1 MKTPAFIMR
10 GIWLIELMVLVYIW
24 FPKVAA
30 QDRMK
35 NPRDQKTEHTL
46 LINEVNA
53 DSPGE
58 DTSEFVELYHTS
70 GQTARLDGYYL
81 VFYNGNGNRA
91 YKVLNLQ
98 GKVTNSQGLF
108 LIGSSSVNPAIVIP
122 KNTIQNGPDAIALY
136 YGKGKYKEGM
146 SVTSYGLVDALVHKT
161 KKTDRADTLVRV
173 LTPGRDA
180 FLEDSTFRTMDESI
194 ERCHGADS
202 QWIFQVAMP
211 TPGTD
216 NHCLLTS
223 QLNASAVLI
232 SEVLAAS
239 SSEESEFIELQ
250 GPHSTML
257 RDIVLVLIDG
267 RTKDIYFTMDVY
279 GKTSLD
285 GLLLIGP
292 AESKT
297 PVDLPFPENTT
308 RPVLRGGPNAVALYR
323 GNSSSFVPGKALPV
337 TSLLDA
343 FVYTSNEEPNPE
355 LLETLTPGRP
365 AFKENRHQLGRVSM
379 SQCNC
384 CSVTRDSLSY
394 ILSRP
399 TPGKFNDCPSKRFS
413 QTLSFCLHTA
423 DCQEWLLK
431 SQEILMTLVQAL
443 DGSCSCGISAAYFKE
458 PKAACQDLGLVF
470 TTLLTAKSEDQMS
483 SLLLAFKTFL
493 ETPRLVSFDRR
504 NITAE
509 SSCFKDVNVPDLP
522 PGVPSEIPEGT
533 QEPCVQVAK
542 LLINEVNPDNP
553 GGGENAEYIELFYTG
568 QTRFDLQ
575 GYWLVLYNGKNSR
588 AYQVLDLSGHH
599 TDDLGYFL
607 VGSSAVRPAP
617 MIRLPPNT
625 IQNGVDAVALYY
637 SNTSI
642 YSVSMAVTAE
652 GLVDAVVYT
661 SRMQEKADQLVK
673 VLVPGQ
679 SILYENDSHSTEDES
694 LSRCHSL
701 SAKLQSSFQVT
712 TVTPLGENF
721 CSSSSALV
729 PPAVRISELCLAGGT
744 NPYRFVELEGKPGTS
759 LGGLSLVFFSGKEG
773 KAQASISLKGTIG
786 ATGLFVFV
794 LDGGHGHGEA
804 DGTAL
809 PCGLSSN
816 KWADRTNLTFK
827 DISAASEGSSA
838 IAVYSTSL
846 IPCGTKATS
855 ENLVDALVYTCEP
868 STAGGHL
875 DFLGPSYAVPC
886 KDDRPV
892 SLSRCTCS
900 NASTE
905 LQFAISDPTPGLQNS
920 CPQDAFAVDLHLCFL
935 TPNCSMWTLHH
946 RRMLESLGRVLV
958 SSLEGKCSCGISE
971 FYLQELNLTC
981 VGSLV
986 KVWGQVWARQPEQQQ
1001 SIETWHQ
1008 DFLASPHPFSV
1019 DGRVLKTSPNCVA
1032 PKNAPSVSHSN
1043 ASFQGWK
1050 IALLV
1055 VGFVLL
1061 AFLLVGLAFYF
1072 IKRHPQNYTNIEMND
1087 RGEIAADF

>member
-1 MKTPAFIMR
+1 M
-10 GIWLIELMVLVYIW
+10 GDIWLGGLMVLVYVW

-30 QDRMK
+30 QNLIK
-35 NPRDQKTEHTL
+35 NPRDQKTEYTL

-98 GKVTNSQGLF
+98 GKVTDSQGLF
-108 LIGSSSVNPAIVIP
+108 LVGSSSVNPAIVIP

-136 YGKGKYKEGM
+136 YGKGNYKEGM

-161 KKTDRADTLVRV
+161 KKMDRADTLVRV

-194 ERCHGADS
+194 ERCRGADS

-216 NHCLLTS
+216 NHCILTS
-223 QLNASAVLI
+223 QLNASVVLI

-239 SSEESEFIELQ
+239 SSEEFEFIELQ
-250 GPHSTML
+250 GPRSTML

-267 RTKDIYFTMDVY
+267 LTKDIYFTMDIY

-292 AESKT
+292 AQSKT

-308 RPVLRGGPNAVALYR
+308 RPVLRGGPSAIALYR

-337 TSLLDA
+337 TGLLDA

-365 AFKENRHQLGRVSM
+365 AYVEKRHQLGDVSM

-413 QTLSFCLHTA
+413 QTVSFCLRVA

-431 SQEILMTLVQAL
+431 SEEILMTLVQAL
-443 DGSCSCGISAAYFKE
+443 DGSCSCGVSAAYFKE

-470 TTLLTAKSEDQMS
+470 TTLLTAKSEDQLS

-509 SSCFKDVNVPDLP
+509 SSCFKDINVPDLS

-533 QEPCVQVAK
+533 QEPVQVAK

-553 GGGENAEYIELFYTG
+553 GGGEDAEYIELFYTG

-588 AYQVLDLSGHH
+588 AYRVLDLSGHH
-599 TDDLGYFL
+599 TDELGYFL
-607 VGSSAVRPAP
+607 VGSSTMSPAP
-617 MIRLPPNT
+617 TIRLPPNT
-625 IQNGVDAVALYY
+625 IQNGADAVALYY
-637 SNTSI
+637 SNTTF
-642 YSVSMAVTAE
+642 YAMNMAVTAE

-661 SRMQEKADQLVK
+661 SQMPAKADQLVK

-679 SILYENDSHSTEDES
+679 RILYENDSHSTEDES

-701 SAKLQSSFQVT
+701 SGKIQSSFQVT
-712 TVTPLGENF
+712 TVTPLRENF

-744 NPYRFVELEGKPGTS
+744 IPFGFVELEGKPGTS
-759 LGGLSLVFFSGKEG
+759 LRGLSLVFLGKEG
-773 KAQASISLKGTIG
+773 KAHASVPLRGTIG
-786 ATGLFVFV
+786 VTGLFMFA
-794 LDGGHGHGEA
+794 LDGGHGH
-804 DGTAL
+804 DG
-809 PCGLSSN
+809 
-816 KWADRTNLTFK
+816 TNLTFK
-827 DISAASEGSSA
+827 GISAASEGSSA

-846 IPCGTKATS
+846 IPGGTKATS

-868 STAGGHL
+868 STARGRL

-886 KDDRPV
+886 NDGRPV
-892 SLSRCTCS
+892 SLSRCACG

-920 CPQDAFAVDLHLCFL
+920 CPQDAFTVDFHLCLL
-935 TPNCSMWTLHH
+935 TPNCSTWTLHH
-946 RRMLESLGRVLV
+946 KKTLESLGRALV
-958 SSLEGKCSCGISE
+958 SSLEEKCSCGVSE
-971 FYLQELNLTC
+971 LYLQELNLTC

-986 KVWGQVWARQPEQQQ
+986 KVWGQMWARQLEQQQ
-1001 SIETWHQ
+1001 SIETWRQ
-1008 DFLASPHPFSV
+1008 GFLASSHPFSV
-1019 DGRVLKTSPNCVA
+1019 DGRLLKTSPECVT
-1032 PKNAPSVSHSN
+1032 PKNAPSVSHSG
-1043 ASFQGWK
+1043 ASFRGWEV
-1050 IALLV
+1050 ALFV
-1055 VGFVLL
+1055 VGSLL
-1061 AFLLVGLAFYF
+1061 LMFLLVSLAFYF
-1072 IKRHPQNYTNIEMND
+1072 IKR
-1087 RGEIAADF
+1087 

>member
-1 MKTPAFIMR
+1 MG
-10 GIWLIELMVLVYIW
+10 GIWLVGLMVLVYIF
-24 FPKVAA
+24 FPKVVA
-30 QDRMK
+30 QNLIK
-35 NPRDQKTEHTL
+35 SPRDQKTEHTL

-70 GQTARLDGYYL
+70 GQTAHLDGYYL
-81 VFYNGNGNRA
+81 VFYNGNGNQA
-91 YKVLNLQ
+91 YKVVNLQ

-108 LIGSSSVNPAIVIP
+108 LVGSSSVNPAIVIP

-136 YGKGKYKEGM
+136 YGKGNYKEGM

-173 LTPGRDA
+173 LTPGRGA
-180 FLEDSTFRTMDESI
+180 FLEDSTFRTTDESI
-194 ERCHGADS
+194 ERCRGSDS
-202 QWIFQVAMP
+202 QWIFQVSMP

-216 NHCLLTS
+216 NHCILTS
-223 QLNASAVLI
+223 QLNTSAVLI

-239 SSEESEFIELQ
+239 SSEEFEFIELQ

-257 RDIVLVLIDG
+257 RDIVLVLING
-267 RTKDIYFTMDVY
+267 RNKDIYFTMDVY

-292 AESKT
+292 AQSKT

-308 RPVLRGGPNAVALYR
+308 HPVLRGGPNAIALYR
-323 GNSSSFVPGKALPV
+323 GNSSSFIPGKALPV
-337 TSLLDA
+337 TGLLDA
-343 FVYTSNEEPNPE
+343 FVYMSNEEPNPE

-365 AFKENRHQLGRVSM
+365 AYKKKRHQLGDVSM

-394 ILSRP
+394 VLSTP

-413 QTLSFCLHTA
+413 QPLSFCLHVA

-431 SQEILMTLVQAL
+431 SEEILMTLVQAL
-443 DGSCSCGISAAYFKE
+443 DGSCSCGVSAAYFKE

-470 TTLLTAKSEDQMS
+470 TTLLTAKSEDQLS
-483 SLLLAFKTFL
+483 SLLLAFQAFL
-493 ETPRLVSFDRR
+493 ETPSLGSFDRR

-509 SSCFKDVNVPDLP
+509 RSCFKDSDVPDLP
-522 PGVPSEIPEGT
+522 PGVPSETSEGT
-533 QEPCVQVAK
+533 QEPSVQVAK

-553 GGGENAEYIELFYTG
+553 GGGEDTEYIELFYTG

-575 GYWLVLYNGKNSR
+575 GYCLVLYNGKNSR
-588 AYQVLDLSGHH
+588 AYRVLDLSGHH
-599 TDDLGYFL
+599 TDELGYFL
-607 VGSSAVRPAP
+607 VGSSTMSPAP

-625 IQNGVDAVALYY
+625 IQNGADAVALYY
-637 SNTSI
+637 SNTTL
-642 YSVSMAVTAE
+642 YAVNMAVTAE

-661 SRMQEKADQLVK
+661 SRTPEKADQLVR

-701 SAKLQSSFQVT
+701 STKLQSSFQVT

-721 CSSSSALV
+721 CSSSSGLI

-744 NPYRFVELEGKPGTS
+744 TPCPFVELEGKPGTS
-759 LGGLSLVFFSGKEG
+759 LGELSLVFFSGKEG
-773 KAQASISLKGTIG
+773 KAHATIPLRGTIG
-786 ATGLFVFV
+786 ASGLFVFA
-794 LDGGHGHGEA
+794 LDGGHGH
-804 DGTAL
+804 DG
-809 PCGLSSN
+809 
-816 KWADRTNLTFK
+816 TNLTFK
-827 DISAASEGSSA
+827 DIAADSEGSST

-846 IPCGTKATS
+846 IPGGTKATS
-855 ENLVDALVYTCEP
+855 ENLVDALVYTCQP
-868 STAGGHL
+868 SRAGGRL
-875 DFLGPSYAVPC
+875 DFLGSSYAVPC

-892 SLSRCTCS
+892 SLSRCACGD
-900 NASTE
+900 ARGE

-920 CPQDAFAVDLHLCFL
+920 CPQDAFAVDLHLCLL

-958 SSLEGKCSCGISE
+958 SSLEENCSCGVSE
-971 FYLQELNLTC
+971 LYLQELNLTC
-981 VGSLV
+981 VDSLV

-1001 SIETWHQ
+1001 SIEAWHQ
-1008 DFLASPHPFSV
+1008 DFLANPHPFSV
-1019 DGRVLKTSPNCVA
+1019 DGRVLKSSPECIT
-1032 PKNAPSVSHSN
+1032 PKNAPSVSHSI
-1043 ASFQGWK
+1043 ASFQGWE
-1050 IALLV
+1050 ISLFV
-1055 VGFVLL
+1055 VGSLL
-1061 AFLLVGLAFYF
+1061 LMFLLVSLAFHF

>member
-1 MKTPAFIMR
+1 M
-10 GIWLIELMVLVYIW
+10 GDIWLVGLMVLVYVW

-30 QDRMK
+30 QNLIK
-35 NPRDQKTEHTL
+35 KPRDQKTEYTL

-122 KNTIQNGPDAIALY
+122 KNTIQNGPDAVALY
-136 YGKGKYKEGM
+136 YGKGNYKEGM

-161 KKTDRADTLVRV
+161 KKMDRADTLVRV

-194 ERCHGADS
+194 ERCRGADS

-216 NHCLLTS
+216 NHCILTS
-223 QLNASAVLI
+223 QLNASVVLI

-239 SSEESEFIELQ
+239 SSEEFEFIELQ

-267 RTKDIYFTMDVY
+267 LTKDVYFTMDIY

-292 AESKT
+292 AQSKA

-308 RPVLRGGPNAVALYR
+308 RPVLRGGPSAIALYR

-337 TSLLDA
+337 TGLLDA
-343 FVYTSNEEPNPE
+343 FVYTNNEEPNPE
-355 LLETLTPGRP
+355 LLETLTPGRL
-365 AFKENRHQLGRVSM
+365 AYVEKRYQLGDVSM

-413 QTLSFCLHTA
+413 QTVSFCLRVA

-431 SQEILMTLVQAL
+431 SEEILMTLVQAL
-443 DGSCSCGISAAYFKE
+443 DGSCSCGSLLPTSK

-470 TTLLTAKSEDQMS
+470 TTLLTAKSEDQLS

-509 SSCFKDVNVPDLP
+509 SSCFKDINVPDLS

-533 QEPCVQVAK
+533 QEPVQVAK

-553 GGGENAEYIELFYTG
+553 GGGEDAEYIELFYTG
-568 QTRFDLQ
+568 RTHFDLQ

-588 AYQVLDLSGHH
+588 AYRVLDLSGHH
-599 TDDLGYFL
+599 TDELGYFL
-607 VGSSAVRPAP
+607 VGSSTMSPAP

-625 IQNGVDAVALYY
+625 IQNGADAVALYY
-637 SNTSI
+637 SNTTFYAI
-642 YSVSMAVTAE
+642 NMAVTAE

-661 SRMQEKADQLVK
+661 SQMPAKADQLVK

-679 SILYENDSHSTEDES
+679 RILYENDSHSTEDES

-701 SAKLQSSFQVT
+701 SGKIQSSFQVT
-712 TVTPLGENF
+712 TVTPLRENF

-729 PPAVRISELCLAGGT
+729 PPAVRISELCLAGGAT
-744 NPYRFVELEGKPGTS
+744 PFGFVELEGKPGTS
-759 LGGLSLVFFSGKEG
+759 LRGLSLVFLGKEG
-773 KAQASISLKGTIG
+773 KAHASVPLRGTIG
-786 ATGLFVFV
+786 VTGLFMFA
-794 LDGGHGHGEA
+794 LDGGHGH
-804 DGTAL
+804 DG
-809 PCGLSSN
+809 
-816 KWADRTNLTFK
+816 TNLTFK
-827 DISAASEGSSA
+827 GISAASEGSSA

-846 IPCGTKATS
+846 IPGGTKATS

-868 STAGGHL
+868 STARGHL
-875 DFLGPSYAVPC
+875 GFLGPSYAVPC
-886 KDDRPV
+886 NDGRPV
-892 SLSRCTCS
+892 SLSRCACG

-920 CPQDAFAVDLHLCFL
+920 CPQDAFAVDFHLCLL
-935 TPNCSMWTLHH
+935 TPNCSTWTLHH
-946 RRMLESLGRVLV
+946 KKMLESLGRALV
-958 SSLEGKCSCGISE
+958 SSLEEKCSCGVSE
-971 FYLQELNLTC
+971 LYLQELNLMC

-986 KVWGQVWARQPEQQQ
+986 KVWGQMWAQQLEQQQ
-1001 SIETWHQ
+1001 SIETWRQ
-1008 DFLASPHPFSV
+1008 GFLASSHPFSV
-1019 DGRVLKTSPNCVA
+1019 DGRLLKTSPECIT
-1032 PKNAPSVSHSN
+1032 PKNAPSVSHSG
-1043 ASFQGWK
+1043 ASFRGWEV
-1050 IALLV
+1050 ALFV
-1055 VGFVLL
+1055 VGSLL
-1061 AFLLVGLAFYF
+1061 LMFLLVSLAFYF
-1072 IKRHPQNYTNIEMND
+1072 IKR
-1087 RGEIAADF
+1087 

>member
-1 MKTPAFIMR
+1 M
-10 GIWLIELMVLVYIW
+10 GDIWLVGLMVLVYIW

-30 QDRMK
+30 QNLIK
-35 NPRDQKTEHTL
+35 NPRDQKTEHSL

-81 VFYNGNGNRA
+81 VFYNGNGNQA

-136 YGKGKYKEGM
+136 YGKGNYKEGM
-146 SVTSYGLVDALVHKT
+146 GVTNYGLVDALVHKT

-194 ERCHGADS
+194 ERCRGADS

-216 NHCLLTS
+216 NHCILTS

-232 SEVLAAS
+232 SEVLPAS
-239 SSEESEFIELQ
+239 SSEEFEFIELQ
-250 GPHSTML
+250 GPRSTLL

-292 AESKT
+292 AQSKT

-308 RPVLRGGPNAVALYR
+308 RPVLRGGPNAIALYR
-323 GNSSSFVPGKALPV
+323 GNSSSFVLGKALPM
-337 TSLLDA
+337 TGLLDA

-365 AFKENRHQLGRVSM
+365 AYEEKRHQLGDVSM

-394 ILSRP
+394 VLSRP
-399 TPGKFNDCPSKRFS
+399 TPGKFNECPSKRFS
-413 QTLSFCLHTA
+413 QTLSFCLRVT

-431 SQEILMTLVQAL
+431 LEEILMTLVQAL
-443 DGSCSCGISAAYFKE
+443 HASCSCGVTAAYFKE
-458 PKAACQDLGLVF
+458 PKAVCQDLGLVF
-470 TTLLTAKSEDQMS
+470 TTLLTAKSEDQLS

-504 NITAE
+504 NITVE
-509 SSCFKDVNVPDLP
+509 SSCFKDFNVPELL
-522 PGVPSEIPEGT
+522 PGVPSEIPKGT
-533 QEPCVQVAK
+533 QEPPVHGAK

-553 GGGENAEYIELFYTG
+553 GGAEDTEYIELFYTG
-568 QTRFDLQ
+568 QARFDLQ

-588 AYQVLDLSGHH
+588 AYRVFNLSGHH
-599 TDDLGYFL
+599 TDELGYFL
-607 VGSSAVRPAP
+607 VGSSTVHPAP

-625 IQNGVDAVALYY
+625 IQNGADAVALYY
-637 SNTSI
+637 SNTTL
-642 YSVSMAVTAE
+642 YTVNMAVTAE

-661 SRMQEKADQLVK
+661 SRIPEKAHQLVK

-701 SAKLQSSFQVT
+701 TAKLQSSFQVT

-729 PPAVRISELCLAGGT
+729 LPAVRISELCLAKST
-744 NPYRFVELEGKPGTS
+744 TPYHFIELEGKPGTS
-759 LGGLSLVFFSGKEG
+759 LGGLSLVFLSGKED
-773 KAQASISLKGTIG
+773 KVYASIPLRGTIG
-786 ATGLFVFV
+786 ATGLFVFA
-794 LDGGHGHGEA
+794 LDRGDGH
-804 DGTAL
+804 DG
-809 PCGLSSN
+809 
-816 KWADRTNLTFK
+816 TNLTFK
-827 DISAASEGSSA
+827 DISAASDGSSA
-838 IAVYSTSL
+838 VAVYSTSL
-846 IPCGTKATS
+846 IPDGTKATS

-868 STAGGHL
+868 STAGGHF
-875 DFLGPSYAVPC
+875 DFLGPSYAVAC

-892 SLSRCTCS
+892 SLSRCAGS
-900 NASTE
+900 NASAE

-920 CPQDAFAVDLHLCFL
+920 CPQDTFAVDLHLCFL
-935 TPNCSMWTLHH
+935 TP
-946 RRMLESLGRVLV
+946 
-958 SSLEGKCSCGISE
+958 K
-971 FYLQELNLTC
+971 LNLKC
-981 VGSLV
+981 VDSLV
-986 KVWGQVWARQPEQQQ
+986 KVWGQVWAREPEQQQ
-1001 SIETWHQ
+1001 SIKTWHQ
-1008 DFLASPHPFSV
+1008 GFMASPHPFSV
-1019 DGRVLKTSPNCVA
+1019 DGRVLKTSPECVA
-1032 PKNAPSVSHSN
+1032 PKNVPSVLHSV
-1043 ASFQGWK
+1043 APIQGWK
-1050 IALLV
+1050 ITLFVVGCLLLV
-1055 VGFVLL
+1055 FLFVS
-1061 AFLLVGLAFYF
+1061 LAFYF

-1087 RGEIAADF
+1087 HWEIAADS

>member
-1 MKTPAFIMR
+1 M
-10 GIWLIELMVLVYIW
+10 GDIWHVGLMVLVYIW

-30 QDRMK
+30 QNLIK

-70 GQTARLDGYYL
+70 GQTACLDGYYL

-136 YGKGKYKEGM
+136 YGKGNYKEGM

-194 ERCHGADS
+194 ERCRGEDS

-211 TPGTD
+211 SPGTD
-216 NHCLLTS
+216 NHCILTS

-239 SSEESEFIELQ
+239 SSEEFEFIELQ

-257 RDIVLVLIDG
+257 RDVVLVLIDG
-267 RTKDIYFTMDVY
+267 QTKDIYFTMDVY

-292 AESKT
+292 AQSKT
-297 PVDLPFPENTT
+297 SVDLPFPENIT
-308 RPVLRGGPNAVALYR
+308 RPVLRGGPKAIALYR
-323 GNSSSFVPGKALPV
+323 GNSSGFVLGKALPV
-337 TSLLDA
+337 TGLLDA
-343 FVYTSNEEPNPE
+343 LVYTSNEEPNPE
-355 LLETLTPGRP
+355 LLEILTPGRP
-365 AFKENRHQLGRVSM
+365 AYKEKRDQLGDVSM
-379 SQCNC
+379 NRCNC

-394 ILSRP
+394 VLSRP

-413 QTLSFCLHTA
+413 QTLSFCLRVA

-431 SQEILMTLVQAL
+431 SEEILMTLVQAL

-470 TTLLTAKSEDQMS
+470 TTLLTAKSEDQLS

-493 ETPRLVSFDRR
+493 ETPGLVSFDRR
-504 NITAE
+504 NITVE
-509 SSCFKDVNVPDLP
+509 SSCFNDTRVPDLP

-533 QEPCVQVAK
+533 QEPSVQVAK

-553 GGGENAEYIELFYTG
+553 GGGEDAEYIELFYTG

-588 AYQVLDLSGHH
+588 AYRVLDLSGHH
-599 TDDLGYFL
+599 TDELGYFL
-607 VGSSAVRPAP
+607 VGSSTMSPAP
-617 MIRLPPNT
+617 MIGLPPNT

-637 SNTSI
+637 SNTTL
-642 YSVSMAVTAE
+642 YAVNMAVTAE

-661 SRMQEKADQLVK
+661 SRMPEKADQLVK

-701 SAKLQSSFQVT
+701 STKLQSSFQVT
-712 TVTPLGENF
+712 MVTPLGENS
-721 CSSSSALV
+721 CSSSLAPV
-729 PPAVRISELCLAGGT
+729 PPAIRISELCLAGSAT
-744 NPYRFVELEGKPGTS
+744 PHRFVELEGKPGTS
-759 LGGLSLVFFSGKEG
+759 LGGLSLVFLGKEG
-773 KAQASISLKGTIG
+773 KARASIPLRGIIG
-786 ATGLFVFV
+786 ATGLFTFA
-794 LDGGHGHGEA
+794 LDGGHGH
-804 DGTAL
+804 DG
-809 PCGLSSN
+809 
-816 KWADRTNLTFK
+816 TNLTSK
-827 DISAASEGSSA
+827 DIFATNEGSRA
-838 IAVYSTSL
+838 IAVYRTSL
-846 IPCGTKATS
+846 IPGGTKTTS
-855 ENLVDALVYTCEP
+855 ENLVDALVYTCE
-868 STAGGHL
+868 SSKAGGHL

-886 KDDRPV
+886 KDDRSM
-892 SLSRCTCS
+892 SLSRCACG
-900 NASTE
+900 NASAE
-905 LQFAISDPTPGLQNS
+905 LQFAVSDPTPGLQNS
-920 CPQDAFAVDLHLCFL
+920 CPQDAFAVDLHLCLL
-935 TPNCSMWTLHH
+935 TPNCSTWNLHH
-946 RRMLESLGRVLV
+946 KRMLKSLGRVLV
-958 SSLEGKCSCGISE
+958 SSLEEKCSCGVSE
-971 FYLQELNLTC
+971 LYLQGLKLIC
-981 VGSLV
+981 VDSLV
-986 KVWGQVWARQPEQQQ
+986 KVWGQVWARQLEQQQ
-1001 SIETWHQ
+1001 SIETWCQ
-1008 DFLASPHPFSV
+1008 GFLASPHTFSV
-1019 DGRVLKTSPNCVA
+1019 DDRVVKTSPECIA
-1032 PKNAPSVSHSN
+1032 PGNAPSVSHSS
-1043 ASFQGWK
+1043 ASFQGWE
-1050 IALLV
+1050 IALFV
-1055 VGFVLL
+1055 MGSVLL
-1061 AFLLVGLAFYF
+1061 MFFVVSLAFYF

>member
-1 MKTPAFIMR
+1 M
-10 GIWLIELMVLVYIW
+10 GDIWHIGLMVLVYVW
-24 FPKVAA
+24 FPKAAA
-30 QDRMK
+30 QNLIK
-35 NPRDQKTEHTL
+35 NPRDQKTEQTL
-46 LINEVNA
+46 LISEVNT

-98 GKVTNSQGLF
+98 GKVTNSQALF
-108 LIGSSSVNPAIVIP
+108 LVGSSSVNPAIVIP

-136 YGKGKYKEGM
+136 YGKGNYKEGM

-161 KKTDRADTLVRV
+161 KKTDGADTLVRV

-180 FLEDSTFRTMDESI
+180 FLEDSSFRTTDESI
-194 ERCHGADS
+194 ERCRGADD
-202 QWIFQVAMP
+202 QWIFQMAMP

-216 NHCLLTS
+216 NHCILTP

-239 SSEESEFIELQ
+239 SSEEFEFIELQ

-292 AESKT
+292 AQSRT
-297 PVDLPFPENTT
+297 PVDLPFPETTT
-308 RPVLRGGPNAVALYR
+308 RPVLRGGPNAIALYR
-323 GNSSSFVPGKALPV
+323 GNSSSLVPGKALPV
-337 TSLLDA
+337 TGLLDA
-343 FVYTSNEEPNPE
+343 FVYTSSEEPNPE
-355 LLETLTPGRP
+355 LLEILTPGRP
-365 AFKENRHQLGRVSM
+365 AYKEKRHQLGDVSM
-379 SQCNC
+379 NQCNC

-394 ILSRP
+394 VLSRP
-399 TPGKFNDCPSKRFS
+399 TPGKFNDCPRKRFS
-413 QTLSFCLHTA
+413 QTLSFCLRVA

-431 SQEILMTLVQAL
+431 SEEILMTLVQAL
-443 DGSCSCGISAAYFKE
+443 DGSCSCGVSAAYFKE

-470 TTLLTAKSEDQMS
+470 TTLLTAKSEDQLS

-493 ETPRLVSFDRR
+493 ETPRLAHFDRM

-509 SSCFKDVNVPDLP
+509 SSCFNDINVPDFP
-522 PGVPSEIPEGT
+522 PGVPSEVPEGT
-533 QEPCVQVAK
+533 QEPAVHVAK

-553 GGGENAEYIELFYTG
+553 GGGEDAEYIELFYTG

-588 AYQVLDLSGHH
+588 AYRVLELSGHH
-599 TDDLGYFL
+599 TDELGYFL
-607 VGSSAVRPAP
+607 VGSSTMSPAP

-625 IQNGVDAVALYY
+625 IQNGADAVALYY
-637 SNTSI
+637 SNTSL
-642 YSVSMAVTAE
+642 YAVNMAVTAE

-661 SRMQEKADQLVK
+661 SRMPERAEQLVK

-701 SAKLQSSFQVT
+701 STKLQSSFQVT
-712 TVTPLGENF
+712 VVTPLGENF

-729 PPAVRISELCLAGGT
+729 PPAIHISELCLASST
-744 NPYRFVELEGKPGTS
+744 TPHRFVELEGMPGTS

-773 KAQASISLKGTIG
+773 EARASIPLKGTIG
-786 ATGLFVFV
+786 ATGLFVFA
-794 LDGGHGHGEA
+794 LDGGHGH
-804 DGTAL
+804 DG
-809 PCGLSSN
+809 
-816 KWADRTNLTFK
+816 TNLTFK
-827 DISAASEGSSA
+827 DISAASEGFNA

-846 IPCGTKATS
+846 TPGGTKATS
-855 ENLVDALVYTCEP
+855 GNLVDALVYTCEP
-868 STAGGHL
+868 STAAVHL
-875 DFLGPSYAVPC
+875 GFLGPSYAVPC
-886 KDDRPV
+886 KDDRPM
-892 SLSRCTCS
+892 SLSRCARGNDS
-900 NASTE
+900 AE
-905 LQFAISDPTPGLQNS
+905 LQFAVSDPTPGLQNS
-920 CPQDAFAVDLHLCFL
+920 CPQEAFAVDLHLCLL
-935 TPNCSMWTLHH
+935 TPNCSTWTLHH
-946 RRMLESLGRVLV
+946 RRLLESLGRALV
-958 SSLEGKCSCGISE
+958 SSLEEKCSCGISE
-971 FYLQELNLTC
+971 LYLQELNLTC
-981 VGSLV
+981 TDSLV

-1001 SIETWHQ
+1001 SIKTWHQ
-1008 DFLASPHPFSV
+1008 GFLASPHPFSV
-1019 DGRVLKTSPNCVA
+1019 DGRVLKTSPECIA
-1032 PKNAPSVSHSN
+1032 PKNAPSMSQDSS
-1043 ASFQGWK
+1043 ASFQGWE
-1050 IALLV
+1050 IALFVMGSLLLV
-1055 VGFVLL
+1055 
-1061 AFLLVGLAFYF
+1061 FLLVSLAFYV

>member
-1 MKTPAFIMR
+1 M
-10 GIWLIELMVLVYIW
+10 GDVWLVGLMVLVYVW
-24 FPKVAA
+24 FPEAAA
-30 QDRMK
+30 QNLIK
-35 NPRDQKTEHTL
+35 SPRDQKTEHTL

-81 VFYNGNGNRA
+81 VFYNGNGNQA

-98 GKVTNSQGLF
+98 GQVTNSQGFF
-108 LIGSSSVNPAIVIP
+108 LVGSSSVSPAIVIP
-122 KNTIQNGPDAIALY
+122 KNTVQNGPDAIALY
-136 YGKGKYKEGM
+136 YGKGNYREGM

-161 KKTDRADTLVRV
+161 KKMDRADTLVRV

-194 ERCHGADS
+194 ERCRGADS
-202 QWIFQVAMP
+202 QWIFQVAVP

-216 NHCLLTS
+216 NHCILTS

-232 SEVLAAS
+232 SEVFAAS
-239 SSEESEFIELQ
+239 SSEEFEFIELQ
-250 GPHSTML
+250 GPHSTVL

-292 AESKT
+292 AQSKT
-297 PVDLPFPENTT
+297 PVDLSFPENTT
-308 RPVLRGGPNAVALYR
+308 RPVLRGGPNAIALYR
-323 GNSSSFVPGKALPV
+323 GNSSSLVLGKVLPV
-337 TSLLDA
+337 TGLLDA
-343 FVYTSNEEPNPE
+343 FVYTSDEEPNLE

-365 AFKENRHQLGRVSM
+365 AYKEQRHQLGNMSM

-394 ILSRP
+394 VLSRP
-399 TPGKFNDCPSKRFS
+399 TPGEFNDCPSKRFS
-413 QTLSFCLHTA
+413 QTVSFCLHVA
-423 DCQEWLLK
+423 DCQDWLLK
-431 SQEILMTLVQAL
+431 SEEILMTLVQAL
-443 DGSCSCGISAAYFKE
+443 DESCSCGVSAAYFRE

-470 TTLLTAKSEDQMS
+470 TTLLTAKSEDQLS

-493 ETPRLVSFDRR
+493 ETPRVVSFDRR

-509 SSCFKDVNVPDLP
+509 SSCFKDINVPDLP
-522 PGVPSEIPEGT
+522 PGVPSEIPKET
-533 QEPCVQVAK
+533 QEPSVQVAK

-553 GGGENAEYIELFYTG
+553 GGREDTEYIELYYTG

-588 AYQVLDLSGHH
+588 AYRVLDLSGHH
-599 TDDLGYFL
+599 TDELGYFL
-607 VGSSAVRPAP
+607 VGSSAVSPAP

-625 IQNGVDAVALYY
+625 IQNGADAVALYY
-637 SNTSI
+637 SNTTR
-642 YSVSMAVTAE
+642 YVVNMAVTAE

-661 SRMQEKADQLVK
+661 SRRPEKAEQLVK

-701 SAKLQSSFQVT
+701 SAKLQSSFQVA

-721 CSSSSALV
+721 CSSSSAPV
-729 PPAVRISELCLAGGT
+729 PPAILISELCLAGGT
-744 NPYRFVELEGKPGTS
+744 NPDRFVELEGKPGTS

-773 KAQASISLKGTIG
+773 RAHASVPLRGTIG
-786 ATGLFVFV
+786 ATGLFVFA
-794 LDGGHGHGEA
+794 LDGGH
-804 DGTAL
+804 DGT
-809 PCGLSSN
+809 
-816 KWADRTNLTFK
+816 DLTFK

-846 IPCGTKATS
+846 IPGDTRATS

-892 SLSRCTCS
+892 SLSRCAS
-900 NASTE
+900 GNASAE

-920 CPQDAFAVDLHLCFL
+920 CPQDTFAVDLHLCLL
-935 TPNCSMWTLHH
+935 TPNCSTWTQHH

-958 SSLEGKCSCGISE
+958 SSLEEKCSCGVSE
-971 FYLQELNLTC
+971 LYLQELNLTC

-986 KVWGQVWARQPEQQQ
+986 KVWGQVWARQPEQQR
-1001 SIETWHQ
+1001 SIETWLQ
-1008 DFLASPHPFSV
+1008 GFLASPHPFSV
-1019 DGRVLKTSPNCVA
+1019 DGRVLKNSPECVT
-1032 PKNAPSVSHSN
+1032 PKNAPSVLHSG
-1043 ASFQGWK
+1043 ASFQGWE
-1050 IALLV
+1050 IALFV
-1055 VGFVLL
+1055 VGSLL
-1061 AFLLVGLAFYF
+1061 LISLLVSLAFYF
-1072 IKRHPQNYTNIEMND
+1072 TKRHPRNYTNIEMTD
-1087 RGEIAADF
+1087 RGEMAADF